1 MVFKSP
7 TLSTTCSSLSG
18 GEGSDLSGLGN
29 ATDIMKSK
37 IIAVS
42 CAKMHVDM
50 WCRDILGALHEGQP
64 CLGIS
69 EILQKLMGE
78 GSRKLP
84 WKPRLLW
91 LRMEEVLWVLCR

>member
-1 MVFKSP
+1 
-7 TLSTTCSSLSG
+7 
-18 GEGSDLSGLGN
+18 
-29 ATDIMKSK
+29 
-37 IIAVS
+37 
-42 CAKMHVDM
+42 MHVDM